1 MSVWSGFETWF
12 CDWKRKE
19 KRRLHGEFGV
29 GAVWGRKTVTERMFA
44 FLTEEELDG
53 GAVSQWE
60 RSADGSRLK
69 AASGV
74 KTVAGNLLRLKI
86 SVLTM
91 YRGTQG
97 TLGPHIQKYIIWE
110 SKMSLNVPFCKRWI
124 FPNVCTTWAQVKPF
138 HLDLSFQY
146 NLVRVI
152 RFTTFYVKFRDLKI
166 INLKCDPEALSK
178 TKFGSKT
185 HMLNWWETS

>member
-1 MSVWSGFETWF
+1 
-12 CDWKRKE
+12 
-19 KRRLHGEFGV
+19 
-29 GAVWGRKTVTERMFA
+29 MFA

-97 TLGPHIQKYIIWE
+97 TLGPHIQKYII
-110 SKMSLNVPFCKRWI
+110 
-124 FPNVCTTWAQVKPF
+124 
-138 HLDLSFQY
+138 
-146 NLVRVI
+146 
-152 RFTTFYVKFRDLKI
+152 
-166 INLKCDPEALSK
+166 
-178 TKFGSKT
+178 
-185 HMLNWWETS
+185 